1 MTISSRFILVRSAV
15 VFSNLRLA
23 VLGIVLAALSG
34 CAAGPPGRP
43 GSELFNCLD
52 TYCFCADWANCHS
65 CVNRQCH
72 CDCR

>member
-1 MTISSRFILVRSAV
+1 
-15 VFSNLRLA
+15 VFAKLRLVMFGL
-23 VLGIVLAALSG
+23 VLVALTG

-52 TYCFCADWANCHS
+52 KYCYCADWMNCHS

-72 CDCR
+72 RDCQ

>member
-1 MTISSRFILVRSAV
+1 MLGVA
-15 VFSNLRLA
+15 LA
-23 VLGIVLAALSG
+23 TGFSG

-52 TYCFCADWANCHS
+52 HACYCADWMNCHS

-72 CDCR
+72 KDCQ